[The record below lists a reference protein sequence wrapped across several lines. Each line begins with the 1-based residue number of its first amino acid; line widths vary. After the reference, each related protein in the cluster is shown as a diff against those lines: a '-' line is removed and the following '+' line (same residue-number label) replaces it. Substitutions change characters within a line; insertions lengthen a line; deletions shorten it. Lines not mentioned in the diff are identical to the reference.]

1 MFRILSRSARNAVSK
16 EQALRK
22 VRPMEEKK
30 PGRHNLLQEKAV
42 CSGPGKNEEENTTT
56 SSSFSYLFRMIFF
69 VICLYAILTKVN
81 ETLREVAKTEHFY
94 SIRNP
99 KFTLHN

>member
-30 PGRHNLLQEKAV
+30 PGRHNLLQEKTV
-42 CSGPGKNEEENTTT
+42 CSGPGKEEEN
-56 SSSFSYLFRMIFF
+56 SSSFSYLQGG
-69 VICLYAILTKVN
+69 
-81 ETLREVAKTEHFY
+81 
-94 SIRNP
+94 P
-99 KFTLHN
+99 Q